1 MFCKWL
7 NVSPTIFKSD
17 LFYTNKKSY
26 PIFFT
31 HQIFLPDSFH
41 SKKRFHILWKKMFW
55 NTIRKTQRFKQV
67 WNNILELKTY
77 HYVESVRI
85 CSFSGPYFPAFGLH
99 TEIRSI
105 SRYSVRMWENTDQKN
120 SDNGHFS
127 GSVFTKPLMDFQQ
140 PDTFH
145 RTSCS
150 FSDSSGFKSI
160 KN

>member
-17 LFYTNKKSY
+17 LFYTDKKSY

-99 TEIRSI
+99 TERFGVYLSIQSECGKIRTRKTPI
-105 SRYSVRMWENTDQKN
+105 T
-120 SDNGHFS
+120 
-127 GSVFTKPLMDFQQ
+127 
-140 PDTFH
+140 DTFQAVYLQ
-145 RTSCS
+145 SP
-150 FSDSSGFKSI
+150 
-160 KN
+160 

>member
-17 LFYTNKKSY
+17 LFYTDKKSY

-31 HQIFLPDSFH
+31 HQMFLPDSFH

-67 WNNILELKTY
+67 WNNILELKTC

-85 CSFSGPYFPAFGLH
+85 WSCSGPYFPAFGLH
-99 TEIRSI
+99 TERFGVYLGIQSECGKIRTRKTPI
-105 SRYSVRMWENTDQKN
+105 T
-120 SDNGHFS
+120 
-127 GSVFTKPLMDFQQ
+127 
-140 PDTFH
+140 DTFQAVYLQ
-145 RTSCS
+145 SP
-150 FSDSSGFKSI
+150 
-160 KN
+160 

>member
-17 LFYTNKKSY
+17 LFYTDKKSY

-31 HQIFLPDSFH
+31 HQMFLPDSFH

-85 CSFSGPYFPAFGLH
+85 WSFSGPYFPAFGLH
-99 TEIRSI
+99 TERFGVYLSIQSECGKIRTRKTPI
-105 SRYSVRMWENTDQKN
+105 T
-120 SDNGHFS
+120 
-127 GSVFTKPLMDFQQ
+127 
-140 PDTFH
+140 DTFQAVYLQ
-145 RTSCS
+145 SP
-150 FSDSSGFKSI
+150 
-160 KN
+160 

>member
-17 LFYTNKKSY
+17 LFYTDKKSY

-77 HYVESVRI
+77 HYVERVRI

-99 TEIRSI
+99 TERFGVYLSIQSECGKIRTRKTPI
-105 SRYSVRMWENTDQKN
+105 T
-120 SDNGHFS
+120 
-127 GSVFTKPLMDFQQ
+127 
-140 PDTFH
+140 DTFQAVYLQ
-145 RTSCS
+145 SP
-150 FSDSSGFKSI
+150 
-160 KN
+160 

>member
-1 MFCKWL
+1 MFPQQFL
-7 NVSPTIFKSD
+7 NPTFFTLTKNLTRFFSPTKCFCLTVFTQKKDSTFYGKKCFEIQLGRHSD
-17 LFYTNKKSY
+17 SSKYEIISLNWK
-26 PIFFT
+26 PIT
-31 HQIFLPDSFH
+31 T
-41 SKKRFHILWKKMFW
+41 WK
-55 NTIRKTQRFKQV
+55 V
-67 WNNILELKTY
+67 
-77 HYVESVRI
+77 SVFSRI
-85 CSFSGPYFPAFGLH
+85 WTAYW
-99 TEIRSI
+99 EIRSI

-127 GSVFTKPLMDFQQ
+127 GSVFTKPLMDFQE